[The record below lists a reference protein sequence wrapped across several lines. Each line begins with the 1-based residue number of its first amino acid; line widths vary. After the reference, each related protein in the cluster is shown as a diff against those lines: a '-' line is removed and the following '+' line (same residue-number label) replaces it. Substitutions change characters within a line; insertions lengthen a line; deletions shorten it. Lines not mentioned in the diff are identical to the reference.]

1 MSFFSLSSFK
11 KYLRRTFIYDV
22 YRLYTRYSRKISSG
36 KIKTVLITGVAQG
49 LGRLLSI
56 RFAKDGYRVIGV
68 DIVPKESFDEN
79 LKNSLVDFVEF
90 DLRNLDGIDEML
102 VGIFNR
108 HKRIDLLI
116 NNAAILNFK
125 LIHHYHTSEIK
136 DMVAV
141 NLTSVM
147 ILIKGI
153 IPYMLEQKFGRIIN
167 VSSDSAFRAEDK
179 FGVYSPTKA
188 GVMMLSD
195 SVSKIFFSKINN
207 EDITINSINPHRIN
221 TPEYLSENPEVNP
234 DNLISFEKVYHRIVG
249 IVSSKVNG
257 GTFPVFGFWRRVGM
271 LMIKFGKLFLP

>member
-1 MSFFSLSSFK
+1 MSFLNLSPLKKSF
-11 KYLRRTFIYDV
+11 RRTFIYDV
-22 YRLYTRYSRKISSG
+22 FRLYSRYSKKVHSG
-36 KIKTVLITGVAQG
+36 QIKTVLITGVAQG

-56 RFAKDGYRVIGV
+56 RFAQDGYKVIGLDV
-68 DIVPKESFDEN
+68 IPKENLDEDLRN
-79 LKNSLVDFVEF
+79 ALVDFVEF
-90 DLRNLDGIDEML
+90 DLRDLDGIDEML
-102 VGIFNR
+102 GGIFDK
-108 HKRIDLLI
+108 HKRVDLLI

-147 ILIKGI
+147 ILIKDI

-207 EDITINSINPHRIN
+207 EDITINSLNPHRIN
-221 TPEYLSENPEVNP
+221 TPEYLAENPEVNP
-234 DNLISFEKVYHRIVG
+234 DKLISFEKVYNKIVRIAFQVKLMAEH
-249 IVSSKVNG
+249 SLCL
-257 GTFPVFGFWRRVGM
+257 VFGEESECS
-271 LMIKFGKLFLP
+271 